1 MESIIN
7 NFSQGV
13 QNNKDCNQFGIGFC
27 VFGRNNKDVFF
38 EHYCTENG
46 EIKKRN
52 CKSD

>member
-13 QNNKDCNQFGIGFC
+13 QNNEDCNQFGIGFC
-27 VFGRNNKDVFF
+27 VFWRNNKDVFF
-38 EHYCTENG
+38 EYYCTENG